1 MANRAIYPGSFD
13 PVTLGH
19 LDIIK
24 RSSELFDEVFVAV
37 LHNVAKKPMF
47 SMGHRMRMIKDLCAS
62 CLNVHVI
69 AFDGLLVDAAGEVGA
84 NIIVKGVRNLTD
96 YQQEVEMANINRLL
110 SGIETIFLPAR
121 AEYTHIS
128 SRIVK
133 ELARYGGPL
142 GEYVP
147 KQVEAE
153 LQKVMRK
160 EKET

>member
-1 MANRAIYPGSFD
+1 
-13 PVTLGH
+13 
-19 LDIIK
+19 
-24 RSSELFDEVFVAV
+24 
-37 LHNVAKKPMF
+37 
-47 SMGHRMRMIKDLCAS
+47 
-62 CLNVHVI
+62 VHVI